1 MEGYGMPPD
10 DALPAWATEE
20 VHLAP
25 YDGMWPR
32 SARAF
37 KGEIDGALSPWLLRP
52 VEHVGSTA
60 VPGLLAKPVIDLMA
74 MVGDPAAA
82 GRQVQGRLQEL
93 GWEPVP
99 PELDKRPWRLLFVK
113 VAADGAHRLAHLHL
127 LVDGARRWDEQLR
140 FREALRGDDRLRDEY
155 AALKRRLAKAFVADR
170 EGYTD
175 AKAAF
180 HPGGSPCPRRFSP

>member
-37 KGEIDGALSPWLLRP
+37 KGEIDGALGPWLLRP

-60 VPGLLAKPVIDLMA
+60 VPGLLAKPVIDLMG
-74 MVGDPAAA
+74 MVADPAAA
-82 GRQVQGRLQEL
+82 GRQVQGRFQ
-93 GWEPVP
+93 
-99 PELDKRPWRLLFVK
+99 
-113 VAADGAHRLAHLHL
+113 
-127 LVDGARRWDEQLR
+127 
-140 FREALRGDDRLRDEY
+140 
-155 AALKRRLAKAFVADR
+155 
-170 EGYTD
+170 
-175 AKAAF
+175 
-180 HPGGSPCPRRFSP
+180 